1 MLVEKI
7 KADRMAAM
15 KARNIGA
22 KTILT
27 VLLGELENIAKRT
40 GAEITDDIVIKVCK
54 KFIAGNNEVIEA
66 GAKVKC
72 ECPILTAENVILET
86 FIPKQLTKDE
96 LYVIIDAL
104 KADNLG
110 TVMKHL
116 KANHD
121 GTYDGKLAAD
131 VAHTVLSR

>member
-7 KADRMAAM
+7 RKARM
-15 KARNIGA
+15 KAMTARDIIA
-22 KTILT
+22 KTLLT
-27 VLLGELENIAKRT
+27 TLLGELENVSKRT
-40 GAEITDDIVIKVCK
+40 GNDITDDVVIKACK
-54 KFIAGNNEVIEA
+54 KFIASNEEVISLSI
-66 GAKVKC
+66 GTS
-72 ECPILTAENVILET
+72 PTLRGENAILET
-86 FIPKQLTKDE
+86 FIPKQLTEDE
-96 LYVIIDAL
+96 LYVIIDTL

-121 GTYDGKLAAD
+121 GTYDGKLAAN

>member
-7 KADRMAAM
+7 RKDRMTAM
-15 KARNIGA
+15 KARDIIA
-22 KTILT
+22 KTLLT
-27 VLLGELENIAKRT
+27 TLLGELESGAKRT
-40 GAEITDDIVIKVCK
+40 GADITDDIVIKTCK
-54 KFIAGNNEVIEA
+54 KFITGNNEVIEE
-66 GAKVKC
+66 GLKVKC
-72 ECPILTAENVILET
+72 ECPILTAENVLLET

-96 LYVIIDAL
+96 LYAIIKEL

-121 GTYDGKLAAD
+121 GTYDGRLAAE
-131 VAHTVLSR
+131 VANTVLLA